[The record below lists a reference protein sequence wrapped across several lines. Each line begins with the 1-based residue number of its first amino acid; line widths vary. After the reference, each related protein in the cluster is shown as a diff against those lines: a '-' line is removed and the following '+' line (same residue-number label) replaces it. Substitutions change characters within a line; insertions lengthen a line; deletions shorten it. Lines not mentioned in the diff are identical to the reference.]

1 MSEDNESFGSIFA
14 SGIQDV
20 AAILGLLWIAMCD
33 ENAAL
38 ALSKGYLFPAA
49 CGMSMFGVLSLSKH
63 LLESSL
69 PEQIAKNIGIDR
81 SRFDNYFGYKIMAQR
96 YIWMRLH

>member
-1 MSEDNESFGSIFA
+1 MSEDNQSFGSVFA

-20 AAILGLLWIAMCD
+20 AVVLGILGTELCD

-38 ALSKGYLFPAA
+38 ALSKSYISPAV
-49 CGMSMFGVLSLSKH
+49 CGMSIFGILGLSKY

-69 PEQIAKNIGIDR
+69 PERIAKNIGIDR
-81 SRFDNYFGYKIMAQR
+81 SRFDKKVTLATKS
-96 YIWMRLH
+96 